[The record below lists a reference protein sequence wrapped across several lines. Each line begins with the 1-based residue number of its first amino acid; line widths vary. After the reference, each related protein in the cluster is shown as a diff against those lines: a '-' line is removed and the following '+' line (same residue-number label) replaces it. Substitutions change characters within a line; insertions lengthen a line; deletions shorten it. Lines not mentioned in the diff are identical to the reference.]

1 MNHGRKQH
9 DSHIVSKTYKQR
21 QVCKVNSQW
30 ALARHQLF
38 PSQSGRLVV
47 VQCGALLGLDLLGLV
62 LGLLDLALSSLALGS
77 LALGSWL
84 LGLTLLWLLGLGLV
98 ELVLEVVLVEHSGFL
113 QWSWWPSW
121 QSAHKS
127 ISQLQGCW
135 IIYPTSLQAADANVY
150 PGTAVATTAAR
161 KPGLAT
167 AVATAVAGG
176 HSGCR
181 EEKHFNHLV

>member
-1 MNHGRKQH
+1 MN
-9 DSHIVSKTYKQR
+9 SH
-21 QVCKVNSQW
+21 W

-38 PSQSGRLVV
+38 SSQSGSLVV

-84 LGLTLLWLLGLGLV
+84 LGLALLWLLGLGLV
-98 ELVLEVVLVEHSGFL
+98 ELVLEVVLVEHSG
-113 QWSWWPSW
+113 SG
-121 QSAHKS
+121 HH
-127 ISQLQGCW
+127 GHH
-135 IIYPTSLQAADANVY
+135 
-150 PGTAVATTAAR
+150 GR

>member
-9 DSHIVSKTYKQR
+9 DSHMGSKTLAGKQPHGLSKNGNKQR
-21 QVCKVNSQW
+21 QVCKVNSHW
-30 ALARHQLF
+30 ALARHQPF

-47 VQCGALLGLDLLGLV
+47 VQCGALTSGPSGLDLLGLV

-84 LGLTLLWLLGLGLV
+84 LGLALLWLLGLGLV
-98 ELVLEVVLVEHSGFL
+98 ELVLEVVLVEHSG
-113 QWSWWPSW
+113 SG
-121 QSAHKS
+121 HH
-127 ISQLQGCW
+127 GHH
-135 IIYPTSLQAADANVY
+135 
-150 PGTAVATTAAR
+150 GR